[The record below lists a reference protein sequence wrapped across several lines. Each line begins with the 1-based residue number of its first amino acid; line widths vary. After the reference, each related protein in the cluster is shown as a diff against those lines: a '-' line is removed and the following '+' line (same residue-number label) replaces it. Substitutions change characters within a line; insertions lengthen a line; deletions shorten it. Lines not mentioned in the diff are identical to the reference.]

1 MFSLINNCN
10 HDVFVVRSKLRH
22 HCVFAQREECLA
34 LSLTSSLEPSPVL
47 GATTADGTGLLH
59 TAVERGIL
67 EASVVLTER
76 TLLGLVDHS
85 EHTSNVLAH
94 HLGLGLLSQL
104 VALHLRHDCC

>member
-1 MFSLINNCN
+1 MTRLWCDRNSGL
-10 HDVFVVRSKLRH
+10 

-34 LSLTSSLEPSPVL
+34 LSLTSSLEPS
-47 GATTADGTGLLH
+47 
-59 TAVERGIL
+59 
-67 EASVVLTER
+67 VVLTES

-94 HLGLGLLSQL
+94 HLDLGQLRGSTPSHLRHTQVGELGLELIELLGEVSLGLGLLPQL